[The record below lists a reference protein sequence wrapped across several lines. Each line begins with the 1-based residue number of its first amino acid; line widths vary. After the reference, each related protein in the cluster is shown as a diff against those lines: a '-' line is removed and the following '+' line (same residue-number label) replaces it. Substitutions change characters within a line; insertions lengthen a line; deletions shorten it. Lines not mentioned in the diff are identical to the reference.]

1 MNGKPRK
8 KRESQGKQ
16 PEFLRFCATAFDELW
31 YLVKLNLLFL
41 AGCAPVVTM
50 PMALTAALRVTSL
63 LAGGKRPP
71 LWPEFRK
78 AFLGEWKRAL
88 PCGWA
93 FALAAGLAGYGAYS
107 YGAMAGANPLAL
119 LLLLA
124 AALIFAALTAAG
136 LYFHSMLAM
145 CELSLGDMLRNALIL
160 AVSEFRRSVLA
171 VFALVMCIGASALF
185 FPVTLPLAVFLLPAL
200 GLLAASF
207 ALRPG
212 LLRCM
217 LAGEDE
223 EAGAR

>member
-8 KRESQGKQ
+8 KREPQGKQ

-63 LAGGKRPP
+63 LAGG
-71 LWPEFRK
+71 
-78 AFLGEWKRAL
+78 
-88 PCGWA
+88 
-93 FALAAGLAGYGAYS
+93 
-107 YGAMAGANPLAL
+107 MAGANPLAL
-119 LLLLA
+119 LPLLA

-171 VFALVMCIGASALF
+171 VFALVMCIGASTLF